1 MQGGLEV
8 EKISGVMPPPSSLS
22 HFVLSR
28 SIEGLQKK
36 TCIQLEFS
44 ASKNCFEAA
53 GEAGNEIL

>member
-28 SIEGLQKK
+28 SIEGLQKN
-36 TCIQLEFS
+36 CIQLEFS